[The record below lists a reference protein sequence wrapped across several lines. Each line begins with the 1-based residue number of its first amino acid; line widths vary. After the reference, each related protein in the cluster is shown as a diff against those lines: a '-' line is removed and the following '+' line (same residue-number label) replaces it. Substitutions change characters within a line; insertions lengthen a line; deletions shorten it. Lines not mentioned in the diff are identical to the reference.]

1 VAEKWLA
8 KEENIISGDS
18 RGEEEVEVTS
28 AKSDSNPGSGRGNVE
43 SDNRNPGRK
52 EDRQEEEL
60 TRMDIN
66 RFFMIPVEFYVPMED
81 IAGLALGAKR
91 AIFEKSEN
99 PGAHMKPLF
108 VRGHLD
114 GTPVGHMLM
123 DGGTSINILPLWLF
137 KKLSHVESDL
147 KCTNLSLSG
156 FAGDP
161 TEAKGIICKELTVG
175 SKTMPTTFFMVD
187 IRGRYNV
194 LLRRDWIHANKFVP
208 STLHQ
213 CVIQWIGDDVEVVQA
228 SEDVCITVIESQV
241 NIQGGKMKCLTDRDL
256 TDYDYASVGKD
267 GFVPISVNPAIG
279 ATQLAHD
286 LV

>member
-1 VAEKWLA
+1 M
-8 KEENIISGDS
+8 G
-18 RGEEEVEVTS
+18 
-28 AKSDSNPGSGRGNVE
+28 
-43 SDNRNPGRK
+43 
-52 EDRQEEEL
+52 
-60 TRMDIN
+60 IN
-66 RFFMIPVEFYVPMED
+66 RFFMISVEFCVPMED
-81 IAGLALGAKR
+81 VTGLALGAKH

-108 VRGHLD
+108 IRGHLD

-123 DGGTSINILPLWLF
+123 DGGTSINILSLPLF
-137 KKLSHVESDL
+137 KKLSHVEGDL
-147 KCTNLSLSG
+147 KHTNLSLSG

-175 SKTMPTTFFMVD
+175 SKTMPTTFFVVD
-187 IRGRYNV
+187 IKGRYNV
-194 LLRRDWIHANKFVP
+194 LLRRDWIHANKYVP

-213 CVIQWIGDDVEVVQA
+213 CAIQWIGDDVEVVQA
-228 SEDVCITVIESQV
+228 GEDVCITVIESQV

-256 TDYDYASVGKD
+256 IDYDYVSVGKD
-267 GFVPISVNPAIG
+267 GFVSISVNPAIG